1 MHPDRPKVA
10 NVDEYLALFEGVTKE
25 KLVELRAIVREA
37 APEAEEL
44 ISYSIPAYKYHGWL
58 VYFSGGYKDH
68 VSVSFPPKTI
78 MQAFEKELAP
88 YKSSKSTVQFPLSEP
103 LPRVLIAKM
112 VQYKVKENIQLEA
125 GK

>member
-1 MHPDRPKVA
+1 MHPARPKLA
-10 NVDEYLALFEGVTKE
+10 TVDEYLALFEGVTKE
-25 KLVELRAIVREA
+25 KLTELRAIIKAV
-37 APEAEEL
+37 APNAEEV

-58 VYFSGGYKDH
+58 VYFSGGYKTH

-88 YKSSKSTVQFPLSEP
+88 YKSSKSTVQFPLDKP
-103 LPRVLIAKM
+103 LPKELLTKM
-112 VQYKVKENIQLEA
+112 VKYKISENKES